1 MRRKWNSSIYLGFV
15 VALVALVSYP
25 FFFVRFPATR
35 DFPWVNLLLF
45 GVAVILLAVGLRRA
59 FGRVEQYRGKVAGPI
74 WGLLSVAMLSLFL
87 FLNFSFTK
95 LKPPAQGT
103 PQVGQKAP
111 DFTLPD
117 TNGNRVT
124 LSRLWGNAASG
135 ASGSTKDQWVLLI
148 FYRGYW

>member
-1 MRRKWNSSIYLGFV
+1 VKRRWNFLLYTGFLL
-15 VALVALVSYP
+15 ALAGFASYP
-25 FFFVRFPATR
+25 FFIRFPVTR
-35 DFPWVNLLLF
+35 DFPWMNLLLF
-45 GVAVILLAVGLRRA
+45 AAALALLGAGLRRA
-59 FGRVEQYRGKVAGPI
+59 YRRPQEYRGKAAGPI
-74 WGLLSVAMLSLFL
+74 LGLLSVAMLSLFL

-117 TNGNRVT
+117 TNGNRVM
-124 LSRLWGNAASG
+124 LSRLWGHAASG

>member
-1 MRRKWNSSIYLGFV
+1 MNRRWNFLLYAGFLLALIAFASYFYL
-15 VALVALVSYP
+15 L
-25 FFFVRFPATR
+25 RFPITR

-45 GVAVILLAVGLRRA
+45 AGALILLATGLARAYRRP
-59 FGRVEQYRGKVAGPI
+59 GRYRGKVAGPI
-74 WGLLSVAMLSLFL
+74 LAALSTGVLGVFL

-95 LKPPAQGT
+95 HLPASRGA

-117 TNGNRVT
+117 ANGNPVT
-124 LSRLWGNAASG
+124 LSKLWGGAENAA
-135 ASGSTKDQWVLLI
+135 AGSAKSRWVLLV